1 MMTSFAV
8 RQRDRLIVASLEARP
23 ELSYRE
29 IGRMYGVSLIT
40 VHRAAKRA
48 GLNRRKLGGL
58 SPSEYRAQMDAQ
70 VKS

>member
-1 MMTSFAV
+1 MTSFAV
-8 RQRDRLIVASLEARP
+8 RQRNLLIVASLEARP

-48 GLNRRKLGGL
+48 GLNRRKLAGL
-58 SPSEYRAQMDAQ
+58 SPAEFRAQIAGPG
-70 VKS
+70 KS